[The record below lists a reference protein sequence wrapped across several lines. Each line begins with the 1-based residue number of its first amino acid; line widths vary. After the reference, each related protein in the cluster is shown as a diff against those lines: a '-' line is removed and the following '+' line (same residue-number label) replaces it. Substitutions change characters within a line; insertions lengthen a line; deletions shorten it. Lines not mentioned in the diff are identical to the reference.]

1 MEVVAA
7 VVVEGVATG
16 VDGLLATPELGKEE
30 FVGRRKKAQY
40 LPSNVGTMLTTS
52 QPSADFFV
60 NSVASASGLELYG
73 LNATYSYIRSG

>member
-1 MEVVAA
+1 MEVVAE
-7 VVVEGVATG
+7 VVAG
-16 VDGLLATPELGKEE
+16 VDGLLTMPELGKVE
-30 FVGRRKKAQY
+30 FVGRRRNAQY

>member
-1 MEVVAA
+1 MAAEVGVAA
-7 VVVEGVATG
+7 VVAGVAESL
-16 VDGLLATPELGKEE
+16 VTPEVVVDE

>member
-1 MEVVAA
+1 VAEVV
-7 VVVEGVATG
+7 TG

-60 NSVASASGLELYG
+60 SSTASASGLEL
-73 LNATYSYIRSG
+73 